1 MAITLSLR
9 RMPRIALLEL
19 LNPRE
24 HTPFILATLLA
35 SVLAATVAVQMNAL
49 PLWGAALSVMA
60 LLVVPALPKWRADR
74 LRYGTPA
81 MVLCILVAA
90 QGFHTVEH
98 ITQWVQYHIL
108 RWPFWQASGLI
119 SPANAEWV
127 HFIWNW
133 FVLATVIYLVR
144 SGMRGPWSWL
154 LLIWASAHTFE
165 HTYLIWRYLQTLTDL
180 QALGASGIA
189 AQGLPG
195 ILGRDGWL
203 ATSDL
208 TQNTFLCRLP
218 GLASAPRLDVHFW
231 WNIGE
236 VGLLMPAA
244 NAYMERLTKNNP
256 SMQR

>member
-1 MAITLSLR
+1 
-9 RMPRIALLEL
+9 
-19 LNPRE
+19 
-24 HTPFILATLLA
+24 
-35 SVLAATVAVQMNAL
+35 
-49 PLWGAALSVMA
+49 
-60 LLVVPALPKWRADR
+60 
-74 LRYGTPA
+74 
-81 MVLCILVAA
+81 
-90 QGFHTVEH
+90 
-98 ITQWVQYHIL
+98 L

-144 SGMRGPWSWL
+144 SGMRGPWGWL